1 MSDNKK
7 TIILDCTLRD
17 GGYVNNWE
25 FDRETALAIIDGLY
39 QSGIRW
45 IEIGIM
51 GKNPEI
57 GKQTKFSDFEQM
69 KPFLENRKKDC
80 HYAVMVTTAL
90 SDNFE
95 YPICG
100 EDTPDI
106 IRIAFFKPEVDK
118 TFKLANKL
126 KSLGYHVFLQAM
138 ATFMYTES
146 ELRSLLALVN
156 ALDPTAFYMVDSF
169 GTMYPDDVVNMRDLI
184 LSELNGNILF
194 GFHAHNNLQMAFANV
209 QKFMETSGNRILMA
223 DANIFGIGGG
233 AGNVPL
239 ELLLNYL
246 NVKEDCNYNV
256 SLVLSLYHN
265 YIEPIYKKH
274 SWGYSIP
281 YCLTAINSLASA
293 WGWYFINK
301 GITEPNQLEQAFSLI
316 PRDTAY
322 RINRE
327 IGEKIIEKLKG

>member
-106 IRIAFFKPEVDK
+106 IRIAYFKPELEK
-118 TFKLANKL
+118 TLTLAKKL
-126 KSLGYHVFLQAM
+126 KALGYRVFLQAM
-138 ATFMYTES
+138 ATFMYTDG
-146 ELRSLLALVN
+146 ELRSMIASINGLYPA
-156 ALDPTAFYMVDSF
+156 AFYMVDSF
-169 GTMYPDDVVNMRDLI
+169 STMYPDDAVKMRDLI
-184 LSELNGNILF
+184 LSELNGDILF
-194 GFHAHNNLQMAFANV
+194 GFHAHNNIQMAFANV
-209 QKFMETSGNRILMA
+209 REFIRTSYNRILMA
-223 DANIFGIGGG
+223 DASIFGMGRG

-239 ELLLNYL
+239 ELLMNYL
-246 NVKEDCNYNV
+246 NVKDGGSYNV
-256 SLVLSLYHN
+256 SLILSLFQN
-265 YIEPIYKKH
+265 YIEPIYKKYG
-274 SWGYSIP
+274 WGYSMP
-281 YCLTAINSLASA
+281 YCLTAINSLNSV
-293 WGWYFINK
+293 WGWFFMSK
-301 GITEPNQLEQAFSLI
+301 GITDLKQLEQAFSLI
-316 PRDTAY
+316 PKDTTY
-322 RINRE
+322 TLDRE